1 MFKKSNDENLESKNS
16 QGTENGQKRK
26 PLIER
31 LGLME
36 PIEKEPKLPTKI
48 AEEIIE
54 EEIDYAVEAANSLG
68 LSNLSREDVAEMN
81 DDLEEPYEGAE
92 EITVLDNPL
101 NIMEEIPKEESPTVE
116 ENKEITYDIKRPV
129 REIYEE
135 FGIDTSDIGTVYMV
149 ENFINA
155 LPATLPQEVRRQSLK
170 ALIQA
175 SHLDMR
181 TLLKDGDDR
190 LRVLADYK
198 GAFEGAIANSIAENE
213 RYIARLNE
221 EIEKHRAII
230 ESKLALKEAQ
240 HFEIEFEVQR
250 LMNIVGFVKIEK

>member
-1 MFKKSNDENLESKNS
+1 MFKKNNDENLESKNS

-48 AEEIIE
+48 AKEIIG

-68 LSNLSREDVAEMN
+68 LSNLSREEI
-81 DDLEEPYEGAE
+81 EEVDEDPE
-92 EITVLDNPL
+92 EAYVEVVTVLENPL
-101 NIMEEIPKEESPTVE
+101 DTMEEIPKEENPAVE
-116 ENKEITYDIKRPV
+116 EKKEITYDIKRPV

-135 FGIDTSDIGTVYMV
+135 FGIDTGDIGTVYMV

-181 TLLKDGDDR
+181 TLLKDGDER
-190 LRVLADYK
+190 LKVLADYK

-221 EIEKHRAII
+221 EIAKHRAII